1 MTKKKSTKNKVPF
14 VQMITQGL
22 ENAMELSKTF
32 ERLLVDVVAAYVP
45 LFAPVIPATIAFFSL
60 YLILKMPLVVSL
72 IGAGVVEFLGL
83 STVSTTMEF
92 VDYNASRNED
102 DPPAPTKAAIGV
114 TIFYLIVVLTV
125 NVILD
130 DSEIIHKAAKLLLSL
145 LSIAGAI
152 VISLRRQQSRRVTV
166 KLAKDAKFEAE
177 QKAKDA
183 DELAY
188 KRQTA
193 KERRDQKFELKKLE
207 LQVTEK
213 KEEHVKVSEKVV
225 ETIIEKPDTFGK
237 WKTWRKVPHDE
248 KLKIARMTMEQ
259 VVEVY
264 GVEERTAYHWLEYA
278 KRDTGIVGE
287 VAGFQEEIMQLP
299 VSSDQFAVNQEV

>member
-1 MTKKKSTKNKVPF
+1 MAKKNRTNNKVPL
-14 VQMITQGL
+14 VQKVTRGL

-60 YLILKMPLVVSL
+60 YLILEMPLIVSL

-102 DPPAPTKAAIGV
+102 DPPAPTKAAIGA

-130 DSEIIHKAAKLLLSL
+130 DSEFIHKAAKLLLSL
-145 LSIAGAI
+145 LSIAGA
-152 VISLRRQQSRRVTV
+152 VTISLRRQQSRRVAV
-166 KLAKDAKFEAE
+166 KLAKDAKAEAE
-177 QKAKDA
+177 STKQKAD
-183 DELAY
+183 DQAY
-188 KRQTA
+188 KRHVA
-193 KERRDQKFELKKLE
+193 AENRQKKHELKLKELE
-207 LQVTEK
+207 LKASERQPEP
-213 KEEHVKVSEKVV
+213 VKVSEKVV
-225 ETIIEKPDTFGK
+225 ETITEKPDTFGK
-237 WKTWRKVPHDE
+237 WKTWRKVPHEE

-287 VAGFQEEIMQLP
+287 VAQLQNELVFN
-299 VSSDQFAVNQEV
+299 VSEPMEV